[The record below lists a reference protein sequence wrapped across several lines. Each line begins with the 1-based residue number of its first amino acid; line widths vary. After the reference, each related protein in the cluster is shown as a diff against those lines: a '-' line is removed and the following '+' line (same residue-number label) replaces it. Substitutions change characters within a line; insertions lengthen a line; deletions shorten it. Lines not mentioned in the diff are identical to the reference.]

1 MTPIGHSLFG
11 TSIGVLCMPELE
23 TVRARAVFL
32 TGFALLAN
40 VPDFAVPGWGH
51 DRYHIS
57 HGLFVNSALI
67 AAAAVVLTFWA
78 SGRKRFGGTGVIL
91 GGAAAWL
98 SHLLLDSFYS
108 HGKGIAIFWPF
119 SRARLALPIP
129 WLDNLQGSPP
139 PLNAHTVRVCL
150 VELVFFSF
158 ILSVSAYWRFRLS
171 ARLPRSG
178 R

>member
-40 VPDFAVPGWGH
+40 VPDFALPGWGH
-51 DRYHIS
+51 DRYDIS
-57 HGLFVNSALI
+57 HGLFVNSVLI
-67 AAAAVVLTFWA
+67 ATAAVVLTFWT
-78 SGRKRFGGTGVIL
+78 SGRKRLGGAAVIL

-150 VELVFFSF
+150 VELVFYSSVLLASICFRCV
-158 ILSVSAYWRFRLS
+158 LSRL
-171 ARLPRSG
+171 ARRG